1 MMHTSIFLGV
11 ALSVALGCAPR
22 PYLQLRG
29 APMPTTSVGRPVFD
43 ASGLRLDIATTC
55 RVAVVEHWCP
65 LTNPRC
71 RADPELHRFESAACP
86 KDVDVN
92 EVSVRAPWGQVYP
105 AKVVSGVLAAPIDW
119 KAVTVDPFDEQSSSV
134 LRAAWVAHSE
144 DGLVDASIE
153 PTEGEIHALRELLGV
168 SMEDEPPSGTAGER
182 TQLVAAFA
190 TEADAD
196 GGNRVSLVVTN
207 KGTAPAYKVI
217 AQLRSSSTA
226 LHGIQLW
233 FGRIDKGETKTRT
246 KDIDV
251 GDGDERNP
259 TVVAA
264 VTAANAAPTSA
275 KTRIRLATAKPRVE
289 LQLACVLVDR
299 EPAPGQRVRV
309 QCEAINAGE
318 RAARGVNYQLAIDE
332 SASITV
338 PGPAVLGARARAKF
352 ELLPTL
358 PSSAKLGSSLQITIT
373 MSAPDMAPVTQ
384 RVAVEVV
391 EFHGMCKQGKLTRDE
406 YRKKRKRLESALAAG
421 ALSQDEFDKYDSEL
435 VSCIE

>member
-1 MMHTSIFLGV
+1 MHISICLGV
-11 ALSVALGCAPR
+11 VLSVILGCAPR

-29 APMPTTSVGRPVFD
+29 APIPTTSVGRPVFD
-43 ASGLRLDIATTC
+43 ASGLRLDITTTC
-55 RVAVVEHWCP
+55 KVAVVEHWCP

-71 RADPELHRFESAACP
+71 RANPEMHKFESATCP
-86 KDVDVN
+86 KDVEVN

-105 AKVVSGVLAAPIDW
+105 ATVASGVLAVPIDW
-119 KAVTVDPFDEQSSSV
+119 KSVNVDPFDEQASSV

-144 DGLVDASIE
+144 DGLVDASVE
-153 PTEGEIHALRELLGV
+153 PTEGETRALRELLGV
-168 SMEDEPPSGTAGER
+168 SIEGELASGTAGER
-182 TQLVAAFA
+182 TELVAAFA
-190 TEADAD
+190 TQVDAD
-196 GGNRVSLVVTN
+196 GGNRVSLAVTN
-207 KGTAPAYKVI
+207 KGPAPAYKVM

-226 LHGIQLW
+226 LHGIQLS

-251 GDGDERNP
+251 GEGDERNP

-264 VTAANAAPTSA
+264 VTAVNASPTSA
-275 KTRIRLATAKPRVE
+275 KSRIRLATAKPRVE
-289 LQLACVLVDR
+289 LQLACSLIDR

-309 QCEAINAGE
+309 HCEAINAGE
-318 RAARGVNYQLAIDE
+318 RGVRGVSYQLAIDE

-338 PGPAVLGARARAKF
+338 PGPAVLGAHARTKF

-373 MSAPDMAPVTQ
+373 MSAPDMVPVAQ

-391 EFHGMCKQGKLTRDE
+391 AFHGMCKQGKLTRDE